1 MQPLRGIVTAINAPL
16 GGGLA
21 LTLDTAAGAVV
32 VFVPAGPLA
41 AQLAGAA
48 GAADVGE
55 RWELTLADDGRTV
68 IAARFCAELPRAA

>member
-1 MQPLRGIVTAINAPL
+1 MQPLRGIVTALAAPL

-21 LTLDTAAGAVV
+21 LTLTTDAGAVV

-41 AQLAGAA
+41 AQLA